1 MAWRNH
7 LVESS
12 QNTRVYPAQGSAYKR
27 KRNVANVAA
36 LVNMNA
42 GRMAQ
47 YRMQS
52 LSEDSSDPLRRDPR
66 LVYQRTREEMSPF
79 GRSRG
84 AMRPAAPGQVAWKN
98 SYWMQQR
105 TRATRQTSI
114 GPYTQGSLE
123 KQSVLYRISGA
134 LSKLGGG

>member
-1 MAWRNH
+1 MSWRNH
-7 LVESS
+7 LAIGDPLLRT
-12 QNTRVYPAQGSAYKR
+12 NPAFGSEYKR
-27 KRNVANVAA
+27 QRNIAITKGIIN
-36 LVNMNA
+36 LNG

-52 LSEDSSDPLRRDPR
+52 VSEDSSDPLHRDVR
-66 LVYQRTREEMSPF
+66 LMYQRTREEMSIA

-84 AMRPAAPGQVAWKN
+84 FIRAAAPGQVTWKN
-98 SYWMQQR
+98 SYWAAQR
-105 TRATRQTSI
+105 NIKPQ
-114 GPYTQGSLE
+114 GPFTMGSLE

>member
-12 QNTRVYPAQGSAYKR
+12 PNTNVHPAFGSAYKIQ
-27 KRNVANVAA
+27 RNRAITQGIIN
-36 LVNMNA
+36 LNQ

-66 LVYQRTREEMSPF
+66 LMYQRTREEMSIA

-84 AMRPAAPGQVAWKN
+84 LIRPAAPGQVTWKN
-98 SYWMQQR
+98 SYWMAQR
-105 TRATRQTSI
+105 SKRPI
-114 GPYTQGSLE
+114 GPFTMGAME
-123 KQSVLYRISGA
+123 KQSVLYRISDAFSA
-134 LSKLGGG
+134 LGRGGK